1 MVVQM
6 FFRLLIS
13 NYICYE
19 KEIYFQK
26 SKKFVENG
34 NSLVEMIFWL
44 LIWKYICHE
53 KEIYFQESKKI
64 VENRNHD
71 FKMFFQI
78 LSRQYIPYEIDS
90 VSLFHEFNGTT
101 SVKNILFIR
110 RSYDHD

>member
-6 FFRLLIS
+6 FFRLLIL

-64 VENRNHD
+64 VE
-71 FKMFFQI
+71 MFFQI
-78 LSRQYIPYEIDS
+78 LSWKYIPHRKDS
-90 VSLFHEFNGTT
+90 VSLFHEFNGFY
-101 SVKNILFIR
+101 SVKNI
-110 RSYDHD
+110 S